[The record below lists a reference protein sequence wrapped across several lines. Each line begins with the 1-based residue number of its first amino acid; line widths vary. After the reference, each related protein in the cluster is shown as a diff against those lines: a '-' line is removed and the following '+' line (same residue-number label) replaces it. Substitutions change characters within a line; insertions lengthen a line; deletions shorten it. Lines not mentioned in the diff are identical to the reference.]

1 MLILI
6 ISYNIY
12 ENYKI
17 KHAKILVELNSE
29 LTIPYKSD
37 VKVSDFIKS
46 INGKYDDFKI
56 DTSSL
61 GVKEINLSYIN
72 DDSIKV
78 SYKFNI
84 EVKDVT
90 PPFVMLSDNYSVYV
104 NSPDTL
110 IDDIL
115 CGDDLTD
122 EPKCIIEGYY
132 DLNTIGSYPL
142 SFIATDNYNNKTV
155 KKFNLLVKQKE
166 NKKTYNNTYTDFND
180 VYKLHKNDKT
190 KIGLDISKY
199 QGNIDFNKI
208 KSLGVSFVMIRV
220 GTRDINNNFVLDP
233 KFKQNIEGALSAS
246 LDVGIYFYSYA
257 SNLEE
262 AREDARWV
270 IKNIEGYKITL
281 PVAFDWEDFKSF
293 NSYKV
298 SFNKLTNIAYAYLD
312 ELKTNGYDAML
323 YGSKYYLEYIWQNDK
338 YDTWLAHYINKTT
351 YKGKY
356 KMWQMCSNGK
366 IDGIDGYV
374 DIDILY
380 EN

>member
-72 DDSIKV
+72 DDFIKV

-122 EPKCIIEGYY
+122 EPKCIIEGHY

-155 KKFNLLVKQKE
+155 KKFNLLVK
-166 NKKTYNNTYTDFND
+166 
-180 VYKLHKNDKT
+180 
-190 KIGLDISKY
+190 
-199 QGNIDFNKI
+199 
-208 KSLGVSFVMIRV
+208 
-220 GTRDINNNFVLDP
+220 
-233 KFKQNIEGALSAS
+233 
-246 LDVGIYFYSYA
+246 
-257 SNLEE
+257 
-262 AREDARWV
+262 
-270 IKNIEGYKITL
+270 
-281 PVAFDWEDFKSF
+281 
-293 NSYKV
+293 
-298 SFNKLTNIAYAYLD
+298 
-312 ELKTNGYDAML
+312 
-323 YGSKYYLEYIWQNDK
+323 
-338 YDTWLAHYINKTT
+338 
-351 YKGKY
+351 
-356 KMWQMCSNGK
+356 
-366 IDGIDGYV
+366 
-374 DIDILY
+374 
-380 EN
+380 